1 MGHHTTCQAESY
13 EISYNREMPVNAQQI
28 KVQMAGRTITAVAES
43 AGMARPDLSILLSGR
58 GNPTVATLDRL
69 AQALGCDVR
78 DLLSR

>member
-1 MGHHTTCQAESY
+1 
-13 EISYNREMPVNAQQI
+13 MPVNAQQI
-28 KVQMAGRTITAVAES
+28 KVQMAGRTITAIAES

-78 DLLSR
+78 DLLLSPARDL